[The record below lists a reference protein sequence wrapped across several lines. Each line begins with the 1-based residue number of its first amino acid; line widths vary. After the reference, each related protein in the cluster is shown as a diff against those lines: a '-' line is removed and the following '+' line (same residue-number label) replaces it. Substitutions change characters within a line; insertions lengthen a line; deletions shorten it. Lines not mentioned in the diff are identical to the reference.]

1 MITILPELLLIVMQV
16 REATNNEPW
25 GASTTMMNE
34 IAAGTFN

>member
-1 MITILPELLLIVMQV
+1 MVVAYLDLSLTVIQV